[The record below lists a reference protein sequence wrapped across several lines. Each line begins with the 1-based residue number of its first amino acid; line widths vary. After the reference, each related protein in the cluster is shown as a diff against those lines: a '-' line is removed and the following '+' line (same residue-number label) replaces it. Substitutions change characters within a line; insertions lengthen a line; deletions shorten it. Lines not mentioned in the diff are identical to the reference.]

1 MKVGV
6 SGFGRI
12 GRNFVRQYFE
22 DGVKDFDLVAIN
34 ASGDMETL
42 RMLFQYDSTY
52 REFKG
57 TVETYEEGLVINGKK
72 VRVTGFRDPAE
83 IPWKEMGVEIVV
95 DSTGAFREKKDL
107 QKHID
112 GGAKKVILTAPGKD
126 EDASFVVGVNEKDY
140 DPSKHH
146 IISNA
151 SCTTNCLAP
160 VAKVVLEEFGI
171 ERGLM
176 TTVHAYTNDQMILD
190 KRHKDMRRAR
200 TAGQNIIPTTTGAA
214 KAVANVIPELK
225 GKLNG
230 YALRVPVVTVSIVD
244 VVFETQKDVTAESV
258 NAALKKASEGE
269 LKGILGFET
278 DPLVSS
284 DYIGDD
290 RSSIVD
296 AGLTMAMGDRMVKVV
311 AWYDNEWGYS
321 QRVIDLVS
329 LVSKKG

>member
-52 REFKG
+52 RKFKG